1 MAYVP
6 EIGEFEDG
14 YLGRRGKSRNIGKK
28 PLYIYYIKGRE
39 VSEAEYYNT
48 LNDSAEPLIKDL
60 KAKLMSGNITNDEKE
75 KISKQ
80 IKDIYTKIENQHNM
94 LKLRWRIR

>member
-14 YLGRRGKSRNIGKK
+14 YLGRRGGSRNIGNK
-28 PLYIYYIKGRE
+28 PLYIYSIKGKD

-48 LNDSAEPLIKDL
+48 LNALAEPLIKDL